1 MIQLI
6 NVVSND
12 ERIAEHGSASG
23 STIARHV
30 RAVLGALAA
39 AILLIDAVRA
49 NADDLASPPYLLGT
63 WGGDRTRLAD
73 LGVVLEFNYGS
84 EVAHDFSG
92 GTRQLTRYT
101 DQWLFGATVDLDRV
115 WGWKG
120 GTFQGTYTDRNGR
133 NLGADAHIGN
143 SELVQEIY
151 GRSQTWH
158 LTQFWLD
165 QKALNG
171 RLDVKLGRL
180 TVDEDFASFSCEFQ
194 NLTFCGSQP
203 GNVVSHYWV
212 NWPTSEWATRIK
224 VKTSTET
231 YLQAGLYQ
239 VNPRYLDDDYAR
251 RDGWRLDNP
260 KGTTG
265 ALIPV
270 ELGWQPIF
278 DGRPGSYKVGAWY
291 NTSNGPDLYDDI
303 DGNPRGETGLNP
315 RIRKSQYGAYLSFQ
329 QKLTGLGEG
338 NGASVF
344 LNITQA
350 DRATAPLDRQIATG
364 MIYRGPFARDRDAIG
379 LGVGATHSNPRLAA
393 FVREYNAR
401 TGQATIAGGGYEY
414 VIELYYSWAPI
425 PALYLRPNLQ
435 YIARPGGTSDNRD
448 AFVVGLKSGITF

>member
-1 MIQLI
+1 MLQRI
-6 NVVSND
+6 NGGVSD
-12 ERIAEHGSASG
+12 ERGGGCGSASAT
-23 STIARHV
+23 SARSRGRTV
-30 RAVLGALAA
+30 NGVMAAAVLLLGAL
-39 AILLIDAVRA
+39 RA
-49 NADDLASPPYLLGT
+49 NAEDLFTSPYLLGS
-63 WGGDRTRLAD
+63 WGGERTRLAD
-73 LGVVLEFNYGS
+73 HGIAFEFNYVG
-84 EVAHDFSG
+84 EVAHNDSG

-101 DQWLFGATVDLDRV
+101 DQWLFGTTVDLDRA
-115 WGWKG
+115 WGWRG
-120 GTFQGTYTDRNGR
+120 GTFQVSYTDRDGH
-133 NLGADAHIGN
+133 NLGVDAHIGN
-143 SELVQEIY
+143 SELLQEVY

-158 LTQFWLD
+158 LTEFSVD
-165 QKALNG
+165 QKLLND
-171 RLDVKLGRL
+171 RLDIKLGRL
-180 TVDEDFASFSCEFQ
+180 TIDQDFASFSCEFQ

-212 NWPTSEWATRIK
+212 NWPTSEWATRVK

-239 VNPRYLDDDYAR
+239 VNPRYLDDGYAR

-303 DGNPRGETGLNP
+303 DGNPRGETGLDP
-315 RIRKSQYGAYLSFQ
+315 RIRKSQYGAYLSFH

-364 MIYRGPFARDRDAIG
+364 VIYRGPFARDRDAIG

-393 FVREYNAR
+393 FMREYNAR

-435 YIARPGGTSDNRD
+435 YVARPGGSSDNRD